1 MDQKDYQASISVQ
14 ADAKKAFR
22 DVSHVSD
29 WWAKNFT
36 GKSQKMNDEFTVR
49 FGDTFVTFRLTEAV
63 PGKKVVWF
71 VTDCNL
77 HWLKDKKEWRGTSV
91 VFEFSETAGG
101 TSITMT
107 HKGLVPGIECYKDC
121 KKGWDGFIKESL
133 PNLVN
138 MGKGTPE

>member
-1 MDQKDYQASISVQ
+1 MDQKDYQASIAVQ
-14 ADAKKAFR
+14 ADAKKAFN
-22 DVSHVSD
+22 DVCHVSD

-36 GKSQKMNDEFTVR
+36 GASQKLNDVFTVR
-49 FGDTFVTFRLTEAV
+49 FGETFVTFRLTEAV
-63 PGKKVVWF
+63 PGKKVVWL

-91 VFEFSETAGG
+91 VFEFSETAGE
-101 TSITMT
+101 TRIRMT
-107 HKGLVPGIECYKDC
+107 HRGLVPGIECFPDC

-138 MGKGTPE
+138 MGKGMPE